1 MTACNLR
8 KKRSIS
14 IAIHYRSRFAS
25 DSEAN
30 LLLFCEPDIFHDPFS
45 LAVLF
50 CEHTFRI
57 RVPRILNLLL
67 FNQTTLP
74 CTS

>member
-14 IAIHYRSRFAS
+14 IAKHYRSRFA
-25 DSEAN
+25 SEAN
-30 LLLFCEPDIFHDPFS
+30 LLLFCEPDIFHDLFS

-57 RVPRILNLLL
+57 RVPRILKST
-67 FNQTTLP
+67 FV
-74 CTS
+74 